1 MRLPGGNYSLDPG
14 DQIVSVGGVECS
26 TSEMTLQELLDQA
39 YQNGERYIMVRDVN
53 TGELVRV
60 ELPEPDDGDSGNESS
75 EEPGE
80 P

>member
-1 MRLPGGNYSLDPG
+1 MQHERDDAAG
-14 DQIVSVGGVECS
+14 
-26 TSEMTLQELLDQA
+26 A